1 MYRTHAEFCRDQA
14 QKLAAL
20 GNACADPEIKGQI
33 TTMAKGWVELADEKE
48 ISQAAT
54 DITSELTRAPRIAPA

>member
-20 GNACADPEIKGQI
+20 GNACADPGIKSQI
-33 TTMAKGWVELADEKE
+33 TTMAKAWVELADEE

-54 DITSELTRAPRIAPA
+54 EISSELARAPRIAPA